1 MGGGPD
7 KSEVPSRV
15 EPSGASEDAP
25 DDRPMTDSVSQDTSE
40 VLAVTE
46 LDGASSQ
53 SPRPDKGDAVG
64 IESHE
69 NTKVDDSDDNKATV
83 TGERRDS
90 ANAVATEVEV
100 VKTDNQDALHD
111 PEKMIR
117 QHETCPITNDQLVAE
132 VKGIYDALAT
142 VEKECIEA
150 DDGQM
155 PWTDGPLHIPDYL
168 LTIPEAK
175 LILLQKGNMNPA
187 ETVRL
192 WYVKA
197 QKDATKGDK
206 KPWTLESAKDL
217 PVSEKTAPHVGDPE
231 DYLHGFQVAL
241 ELRAKKLGW
250 PEYNKLAAVNVA
262 EIGEEAHK
270 KVIAGKHYLDIGYDL
285 VDQLLRD
292 LETAKSRTKEPALG
306 LWALWR
312 CIHAGRHRLWNMVQ
326 RFYLCDLLLCL
337 HFRSSLLPSCS
348 TQQTALKETSPE
360 GVGAAPEEEASE
372 KVAPEAIAAQEAEV
386 TSKVTEEISKQIAL
400 TEADIASEKAVV
412 ASKEVAPEMTHEE
425 VDTEKNFV
433 KIIPEEAETA
443 LENVDPEKKC
453 LKGSDA
459 DVNAAPEKAATIQQP
474 SDHDANLSA
483 QEPQPSPVKA
493 EADVDTALEADATQ
507 QNSAQDASPSTP
519 KPQTCA
525 EEADFAPENVGKD
538 TGDTAVDAVA
548 LDEKT
553 KSESEKTPA
562 TELPIYVDKRPLSDQ
577 SRYKKVGMEYWVLIS
592 GRWIRSLRIEQYA
605 ALIALHR
612 TNLHEHYDFLLASQH
627 PSASPALRGLAAK
640 YNMPA
645 RMWKHGIHSFLEVLR
660 TRLPESQ
667 DIMEQFIILAYGI
680 ISLMSE
686 TVPSFRLTWVEC
698 KGDLARYGMAVEE
711 RDMNV
716 RECWRNTAREEY
728 TQARNDDPTVG
739 RLYHHLAI
747 LVQPRFSSPDASFDA
762 DVSRF
767 LYYIKSLVVKTPF
780 YAARESL
787 LTVINP
793 IFGRNKEAAEKPASI
808 PQTDQDHF
816 LTAVAHLILASL
828 EPETLKAN
836 GYEESRNNH
845 LQTVYTALEKIKVGG
860 PAKTSRICPSAQLG
874 LLLCLLLLG
883 IPLADNRW
891 SPMMAKFAPDLV
903 TDEDRSDSDA
913 MANARD
919 IHDATIELINT
930 MVPYLLEDAD
940 TRGLG
945 VWRFILVILMFMRS
959 LKTRPALREWFG
971 PAFHAEALTPYFNL
985 ILRQDESQSAFAL
998 ESASQSELIT
1008 DFSPLNERERLGK
1021 YAFSTKDNIETYL
1034 RETEEQRKAERARS
1048 TATMGVITAEE
1059 ATAQDATATPEAGT
1073 VTTDD
1078 NSVITGIATVTTEG
1092 SQTAAEESMAT
1103 TEETTASDTTHKKDG
1118 GTKAPG
1124 SRRMYANFLREHD
1137 LVTGLFFANEAESR
1151 PCDKS
1156 LQKPTKDA
1164 VQTAEVPAVEQAQET
1179 TLTDAKTDSEAKDG
1193 VLTDSASGN
1202 EAEYHILTKSVAD
1215 EAQEEQQAKRE
1226 AVEAPSAE
1234 VEMKESE
1241 NKNARKQDSD
1251 TQTKEKDAEKTQLE
1265 DEQKAGEAEEARLA
1279 QEVGEEEVRRQEG
1292 LRRDPPLFPKGW
1304 LKQSKYSFDEIQAFD
1319 YVESLEMWND
1329 RQVQILRLA
1338 TQLSGDFFDLK
1349 TDEERRPWF
1358 SVPGASSVPKLG
1370 PSKMMPEII
1379 ERDSGFRVV
1388 FVDPSFHAVEL
1399 KEEEGRLARTEEMR
1413 KEKERQNEE
1422 KNAEAAPGA
1431 ATVVDEKTEGNA
1443 EEEAH
1448 DFRCPCGVDVVDR
1461 SLELRR
1467 LLSNGGNRLARFEN
1481 LGSCTDP
1488 TGALSIIAEKGD
1500 EDDATLA
1507 FDLEL
1512 RKTTRTVKT
1521 ITAVEELS
1529 STDDAEPTE
1538 SEAWTTLPVQ
1548 GVNDLQ
1554 HTKGSDAG
1562 PDAEADADEDGWSHV
1577 SFNCLVDDEPDPT
1590 VQSDSVETKSM
1601 VSR

>member
-25 DDRPMTDSVSQDTSE
+25 EDRPMTDSVSQDTSE

-69 NTKVDDSDDNKATV
+69 NATVDDSDDNIATV
-83 TGERRDS
+83 TGERQDS

-117 QHETCPITNDQLVAE
+117 QHETRPITNDQLVAE

-142 VEKECIEA
+142 VEKECIEV

-197 QKDATKGDK
+197 QKGATKGDK

-337 HFRSSLLPSCS
+337 HFRSGLLPSCS

-360 GVGAAPEEEASE
+360 GVKAAPEEEASE

-386 TSKVTEEISKQIAL
+386 TSKVTEEIFKQIAL
-400 TEADIASEKAVV
+400 T
-412 ASKEVAPEMTHEE
+412 
-425 VDTEKNFV
+425 
-433 KIIPEEAETA
+433 EAETA

-519 KPQTCA
+519 EPQTCA

-592 GRWIRSLRIEQYA
+592 GRWIRSLRIGQYA

-747 LVQPRFSSPDASFDA
+747 LVQPRSSSPDASFDA

-845 LQTVYTALEKIKVGG
+845 LQTVYTALEKIKVDG

-985 ILRQDESQSAFAL
+985 ILRQDESQSASAL

-1034 RETEEQRKAERARS
+1034 RETEEQRKTESARS

-1078 NSVITGIATVTTEG
+1078 NRVITGIATVTTEG
-1092 SQTAAEESMAT
+1092 SQTAAEESMVT
-1103 TEETTASDTTHKKDG
+1103 TEQTTASDTTHKKDG

-1124 SRRMYANFLREHD
+1124 SRRMYANFLPEHD
-1137 LVTGLFFANEAESR
+1137 LVTGLIFANEAESG

-1156 LQKPTKDA
+1156 LQKPTKNA
-1164 VQTAEVPAVEQAQET
+1164 VQTAEVPTVEQTQEA
-1179 TLTDAKTDSEAKDG
+1179 TLTDAKTDSEVKDG
-1193 VLTDSASGN
+1193 VLTDSAS
-1202 EAEYHILTKSVAD
+1202 EDEVEYEILTKPVAN
-1215 EAQEEQQAKRE
+1215 EAQDEHQAKRE
-1226 AVEAPSAE
+1226 AVEASSAE
-1234 VEMKESE
+1234 VEMKERE
-1241 NKNARKQDSD
+1241 NKDERQQDSD
-1251 TQTKEKDAEKTQLE
+1251 TQTKEKDAEKTQPD
-1265 DEQKAGEAEEARLA
+1265 DEQKPGEA
-1279 QEVGEEEVRRQEG
+1279 GEEEVRRQEG
-1292 LRRDPPLFPKGW
+1292 LRRDPPLFPNGW
-1304 LKQSKYSFDEIQAFD
+1304 LKQSKHSFDEIQACD
-1319 YVESLEMWND
+1319 YVESSKMWND
-1329 RQVQILRLA
+1329 RSVQILRLA
-1338 TQLSGDFFDLK
+1338 TQLNGVFFDLK
-1349 TDEERRPWF
+1349 TDDERRPWF
-1358 SVPGASSVPKLG
+1358 SVLGASSVPKLG
-1370 PSKMMPEII
+1370 PDKMMPEII
-1379 ERDSGFRVV
+1379 ERDSGFKAV

-1399 KEEEGRLARTEEMR
+1399 KEEEERLARTEEIR
-1413 KEKERQNEE
+1413 KEKE
-1422 KNAEAAPGA
+1422 
-1431 ATVVDEKTEGNA
+1431 D
-1443 EEEAH
+1443 
-1448 DFRCPCGVDVVDR
+1448 GVDVVNW
-1461 SLELRR
+1461 SLGLLR
-1467 LLSNGGNRLARFEN
+1467 LLFNRVRGLARFWD
-1481 LGSCTDP
+1481 LVSCTEP
-1488 TGALSIIAEKGD
+1488 TGALSIIAENGD
-1500 EDDATLA
+1500 DDDATSA

-1512 RKTTRTVKT
+1512 RETTRTAKT
-1521 ITAVEELS
+1521 ITAAEEPS
-1529 STDDAEPTE
+1529 STDYAEPTE
-1538 SEAWTTLPVQ
+1538 SEAWKTLPVQ
-1548 GVNDLQ
+1548 GMNDSQ
-1554 HTKGSDAG
+1554 HTKGSHSR
-1562 PDAEADADEDGWSHV
+1562 PDADADEDEDGWLHV
-1577 SFNCLVDDEPDPT
+1577 SDNCLVGDEPYPT
-1590 VQSDSVETKSM
+1590 VQLDKVETKSM
-1601 VSR
+1601 LSR